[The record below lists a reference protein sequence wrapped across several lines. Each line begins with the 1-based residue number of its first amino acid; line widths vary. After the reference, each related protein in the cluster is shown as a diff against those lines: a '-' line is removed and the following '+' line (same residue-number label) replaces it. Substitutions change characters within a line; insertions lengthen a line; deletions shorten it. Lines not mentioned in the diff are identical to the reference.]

1 MMRRALVVGG
11 VVGLISAAGFLGGM
25 SAPAPSVEVAP
36 SVAAGSFS
44 VDPVH
49 SSVVFRIKHL
59 NTSYFYGHF
68 NDLSGTIAFDD
79 AKPEASSMDLTV
91 KIDSV
96 DTHNSGRNDHLKSVT
111 FFNAAEIPTA
121 TFKSTAWKSS
131 GENAFDVT
139 GDLTLHG
146 VKKAITVKVEKTG
159 SGKGQK
165 GEDLVGFE
173 TTFTVKRS
181 DYGMTQMVGPIGDE
195 VKLMIGIE
203 AKAGGK

>member
-11 VVGLISAAGFLGGM
+11 VVGLISAAGFLGGL
-25 SAPAPSVEVAP
+25 SAPSTPSVEAP
-36 SVAAGSFS
+36 SMAAGSFN

-49 SSVVFRIKHL
+49 SSVVFRIKHM
-59 NTSYFYGHF
+59 NTAYFYGQF
-68 NDLSGTIAFDD
+68 TDLSGTIAFDE
-79 AKPEASSMDLTV
+79 AKPDASSMDLTL
-91 KIDSV
+91 KMDSV
-96 DTHNSGRNDHLKSVT
+96 DTHAKGRDDHLKSAT

-121 TFKSTAWKSS
+121 TFKSTAWKSA

-146 VKKAITVKVEKTG
+146 VKKSITVKVEKTG

-173 TTFTVKRS
+173 TSFTVKRS

-195 VKLMIGIE
+195 VKLMISIE
-203 AKAGGK
+203 AKTK

>member
-1 MMRRALVVGG
+1 MMRRVLVVGG

-25 SAPAPSVEVAP
+25 SAPSAPSVEAP
-36 SVAAGSFS
+36 SMAAGSFN

-49 SSVVFRIKHL
+49 SSVVFRIKHM
-59 NTSYFYGHF
+59 NTAYFYGQF
-68 NDLSGTIAFDD
+68 TDLSGTIAFDE
-79 AKPEASSMDLTV
+79 AKPDASSMDLTL
-91 KIDSV
+91 KMDSV
-96 DTHNSGRNDHLKSVT
+96 DTHAKGRDDHLKSAT

-121 TFKSTAWKSS
+121 TFKSTAWKSA

-146 VKKAITVKVEKTG
+146 VKKSITVKFEKTG

-173 TTFTVKRS
+173 TSFTVKRS

-203 AKAGGK
+203 AKTK